1 MVSRKHP
8 AWHALVTV
16 LLLLPPAVMANE
28 AEWFADPDHFD
39 IDVRTDPPAAVG
51 ATIRVDGA
59 GTFPVAWLTG
69 HKVVPTDLSGFG
81 GGPFA
86 TANPGWIAAAGY
98 FLPGEDLRFRP
109 LGALGFWDVAQR
121 RWTDQVPNGEAIRIF
136 PGIPPEV
143 LAEIL
148 RTNDTAR
155 RFQWLA
161 GFVFTTAGVTG
172 PPEGVGMLAIAGGS
186 GAFHSHFDFCLQGAA
201 GFCPPAPG
209 TTVARGAYRIE
220 LQLFSTAT
228 ANGRLKYA
236 PSPPIY
242 VVLAYG
248 LSTAELGEAV
258 DALTDVPAGEDDT
271 GSDFPG
277 AGVLIIAGGPRP

>member
-1 MVSRKHP
+1 
-8 AWHALVTV
+8 
-16 LLLLPPAVMANE
+16 
-28 AEWFADPDHFD
+28 
-39 IDVRTDPPAAVG
+39 
-51 ATIRVDGA
+51 VDGA

-69 HKVVPTDLSGFG
+69 HKVVPTDLSGFA

-86 TANPGWIAAAGY
+86 TANPGWIADAGY

-109 LGALGFWDVAQR
+109 LGALAFWDVGQR
-121 RWTDQVPNGEAIRIF
+121 RWTHQVPNGEAIRIF

-161 GFVFTTAGVTG
+161 GFVFTTEGVTG
-172 PPEGVGMLAIAGGS
+172 PAEMVGMLAVAGAS
-186 GAFHSHFDFCLQGAA
+186 GAFHSHFDFCLQRGAA

-209 TTVARGAYRIE
+209 TVVARGAYRIE
-220 LQLFSTAT
+220 FQLFSTAT

-248 LSTAELGEAV
+248 LSPAELGEAV
-258 DALTDVPAGEDDT
+258 DALTAVPADDDT

-277 AGVLIIAGGPRP
+277 AGVLIIAGGGRP